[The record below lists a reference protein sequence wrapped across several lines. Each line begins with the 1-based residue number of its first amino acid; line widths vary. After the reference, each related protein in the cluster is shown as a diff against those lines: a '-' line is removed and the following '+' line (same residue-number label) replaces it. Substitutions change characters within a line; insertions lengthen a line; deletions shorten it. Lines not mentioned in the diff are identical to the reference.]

1 MENRAYDPTVT
12 ATDLPVPANGRA
24 PGGGRIGRALAA
36 LTPSGRASV
45 PLSWAFYDFAN
56 TIYSY
61 AVVSYAIGLWSV
73 DRLGRADGQF
83 WVLFAGAASVLLN
96 AIVSPVLGAMSE
108 RTGGRV
114 RYLLFFSPTTTVVA
128 PALIGLTALAALGLV
143 FFAIANFGYQAAL
156 IYYDATLPVVAR

>member
-1 MENRAYDPTVT
+1 MSTTE
-12 ATDLPVPANGRA
+12 LPVPAQDVVR
-24 PGGGRIGRALAA
+24 GGGIGRALGR
-36 LTPSGRASV
+36 LTPTGRAAV

-96 AIVSPVLGAMSE
+96 AIVSPVLGAMSD
-108 RTGGRV
+108 RTGGRMK
-114 RYLLFFSPTTTVVA
+114 YLLFFTAVTVLGS
-128 PALIGLTALAALGLV
+128 ALIGLTDVAAG
-143 FFAIANFGYQAAL
+143 A
-156 IYYDATLPVVAR
+156 